1 MPAALDI
8 RVLELDDLTV
18 VGLDG
23 DLGAES
29 SGDVTGVVDA
39 ALARDVSTIVL
50 DCSLLTTI
58 DVEASQELRA
68 AAKHVQAHQRRL
80 VMRQPSA
87 STRAVLDLT
96 GTSAVI
102 EFED

>member
-1 MPAALDI
+1 MSPTLAL

-23 DLGAES
+23 VMGADS
-29 SGDVTGVVDA
+29 SHEVTDVVDA

-58 DVEASQELRA
+58 DVEASEELEVA
-68 AAKHVQAHQRRL
+68 AEHVHARHGRL
-80 VMRQPSA
+80 VVRQPSA

-96 GTSAVI
+96 GTSDVV
-102 EFED
+102 EFGD

>member
-1 MPAALDI
+1 MSATLALH
-8 RVLELDDLTV
+8 VLELDDLTV

-23 DLGAES
+23 VMGAES
-29 SGDVTGVVDA
+29 SGEVTGAVDRS
-39 ALARDVSTIVL
+39 LARQVSTIVL

-58 DVEASQELRA
+58 DVEASEELEAVANQVHR
-68 AAKHVQAHQRRL
+68 HHGHL

-96 GTSAVI
+96 GTSAVL
-102 EFED
+102 EFAD

>member
-1 MPAALDI
+1 MSATLAL

-23 DLGAES
+23 VMGAES
-29 SGDVTGVVDA
+29 SGQVAGVVDRS
-39 ALARDVSTIVL
+39 LARDVSTIVL
-50 DCSLLTTI
+50 DCSLLTAI
-58 DVEASQELRA
+58 DAEASEELEA
-68 AAKHVQAHQRRL
+68 AAEAVHARHGHL

-96 GTSAVI
+96 GTSAVL
-102 EFED
+102 EFGD

>member
-1 MPAALDI
+1 MPTDLDI

-23 DLGAES
+23 ELGAAS
-29 SGDVTGVVDA
+29 SGEVTGVVDA

-58 DVEASQELRA
+58 DVEASQELEA
-68 AAKHVQAHQRRL
+68 AAKHVHAHHGRL

-96 GTSAVI
+96 GTSDVI
-102 EFED
+102 EFGD